1 MLGAQRLDSGDR
13 LRDRVVAKAR
23 RLGKDESCKAGP
35 LVLRLSMADRG
46 RLESAEHDHQR
57 TTLPLTKPVGSHG
70 FELTRF
76 RRRHTLNA
84 RKIRAKE
91 MAMKW
96 KTPVIIEIAV
106 GLEINAYACAEV
118 K

>member
-1 MLGAQRLDSGDR
+1 LT
-13 LRDRVVAKAR
+13 AR
-23 RLGKDESCKAGP
+23 R
-35 LVLRLSMADRG
+35 RN
-46 RLESAEHDHQR
+46 HN
-57 TTLPLTKPVGSHG
+57 
-70 FELTRF
+70 F
-76 RRRHTLNA
+76 RRA
-84 RKIRAKE
+84 RIEPRE

>member
-1 MLGAQRLDSGDR
+1 
-13 LRDRVVAKAR
+13 LRPAR
-23 RLGKDESCKAGP
+23 I
-35 LVLRLSMADRG
+35 
-46 RLESAEHDHQR
+46 
-57 TTLPLTKPVGSHG
+57 
-70 FELTRF
+70 
-76 RRRHTLNA
+76 RR
-84 RKIRAKE
+84 KE

>member
-1 MLGAQRLDSGDR
+1 MRLNGAPRTLKSISS
-13 LRDRVVAKAR
+13 
-23 RLGKDESCKAGP
+23 DETLAFTCP
-35 LVLRLSMADRG
+35 
-46 RLESAEHDHQR
+46 SAAA
-57 TTLPLTKPVGSHG
+57 G
-70 FELTRF
+70 FELTGF
-76 RRRHTLNA
+76 RLRNRLPRT
-84 RKIRAKE
+84 KTRAKE